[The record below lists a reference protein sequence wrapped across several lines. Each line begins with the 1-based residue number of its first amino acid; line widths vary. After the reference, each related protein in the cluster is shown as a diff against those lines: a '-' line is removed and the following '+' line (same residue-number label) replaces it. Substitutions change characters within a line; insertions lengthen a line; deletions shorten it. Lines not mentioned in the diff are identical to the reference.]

1 MGCPAKQEATRVC
14 WREMETG
21 ARSKGSGRP
30 LSERT
35 LVRPVCHRRL
45 SQPKGSDLHN
55 VESRPLRLRTL
66 VRVQLS
72 PLPPVIGR
80 AFFLP
85 FFFLAYLP
93 QKPASGEKSTKPL
106 CSNVLQ
112 LTGASHEP
120 TARQC
125 RSSEQFSHA
134 TGSLHHSRSS
144 YPGSDSCKPPPN
156 P

>member
-14 WREMETG
+14 WRERETG

-35 LVRPVCHRRL
+35 LVRPVCHRQL

-80 AFFLP
+80 AFFSLFSFWHICP
-85 FFFLAYLP
+85 RNRP
-93 QKPASGEKSTKPL
+93 PAKSRQNPCAPTFSSSQGPHTSQRRGNAGRANNSAMRQDSSARILMRNKLFP
-106 CSNVLQ
+106 SPEYVL
-112 LTGASHEP
+112 
-120 TARQC
+120 
-125 RSSEQFSHA
+125 
-134 TGSLHHSRSS
+134 
-144 YPGSDSCKPPPN
+144 
-156 P
+156 